1 MEAVISWGSM
11 LVIGGVVG
19 AMVRRWRRKEPCHPS
34 TRILENSW
42 VIMAIKQSGKPL
54 ERRYGR

>member
-1 MEAVISWGSM
+1 MSAIGSWA
-11 LVIGGVVG
+11 LVVVIGGVVG
-19 AMVRRWRRKEPCHPS
+19 AMVRRWKRKEPCHPA

-54 ERRYGR
+54 ERKY